1 MDGGTPLCV
10 VCGADLP
17 QPSKRRILYPSGVA
31 NEDAG
36 RFFLKFVVN
45 VPRGEIYQ
53 DGSRPQYTC
62 KPCFAKLERGSR
74 QYSTTVSL
82 ISELRIAVRAAGRPI
97 AVSVS
102 EPFSP
107 VARDSRGTQ
116 TDSGKPQEARKRP
129 REGYDVDSTPKRPR
143 LASDGGGRQQGLQQ
157 QHDSMGV
164 REREIVVPRSPLL
177 TGTSTT
183 SPGQRHQ
190 LPTPSSVLKV
200 SIWLYLDH
208 YSTSNLLSM
217 IVLF

>member
-102 EPFSP
+102 DPFSP

-129 REGYDVDSTPKRPR
+129 RGVMMWTPLPKGLDLLQMEEGDSKVC
-143 LASDGGGRQQGLQQ
+143 S
-157 QHDSMGV
+157 S
-164 REREIVVPRSPLL
+164 
-177 TGTSTT
+177 STT
-183 SPGQRHQ
+183 Q
-190 LPTPSSVLKV
+190 
-200 SIWLYLDH
+200 WE
-208 YSTSNLLSM
+208 
-217 IVLF
+217 